1 MFVIFILKNPIKRI
15 IIIVGTFKEVQ
26 RNMDY
31 GKKLKSIR
39 ENKKISIYR
48 LSQDTG
54 ISQGHIS
61 DLENGRNQ
69 PTIETLRKILVP
81 LGITLAEFFNED
93 KDVSYLN
100 ERETK
105 LLTQFRN
112 MPDDKAELFLQ
123 LGKALSEH

>member
-1 MFVIFILKNPIKRI
+1 
-15 IIIVGTFKEVQ
+15 
-26 RNMDY
+26 MDY

-39 ENKKISIYR
+39 ENKKISVYR
-48 LSQDTG
+48 LSQITG

-81 LGITLAEFFNED
+81 LGITLSEFFNED
-93 KDVSYLN
+93 ENVSYLN
-100 ERETK
+100 ERETD

-112 MPDDKAELFLQ
+112 MPDDKAYLFLQ
-123 LGKALSEH
+123 LGKALNEH

>member
-1 MFVIFILKNPIKRI
+1 MFVLFILKIPIKRI

-81 LGITLAEFFNED
+81 LGITLAEFFNEN

>member
-1 MFVIFILKNPIKRI
+1 MIFILKIPIKRI

>member
-1 MFVIFILKNPIKRI
+1 
-15 IIIVGTFKEVQ
+15 
-26 RNMDY
+26 MDY

-81 LGITLAEFFNED
+81 LGITLAEFFNEN

>member
-1 MFVIFILKNPIKRI
+1 MIFILKNPIKRI

-123 LGKALSEH
+123 LCKALSEH

>member
-1 MFVIFILKNPIKRI
+1 MFVLFILKIPIKRI
-15 IIIVGTFKEVQ
+15 IIIVETFKEVQ

-123 LGKALSEH
+123 LGKALSER

>member
-1 MFVIFILKNPIKRI
+1 MIFILKIPIKRI

-123 LGKALSEH
+123 LGKALSEY